1 MEQLLKGLKEK
12 IADPDYTKEEVK
24 NQPVVV
30 NDSKKKIQ
38 KEEDDW
44 HNDEIINDSQNK
56 VNVKDIQAI
65 KKKKNQPVQERKIKI
80 KIN

>member
-1 MEQLLKGLKEK
+1 MEKLIKGLKEK
-12 IADPDYTKEEVK
+12 IADPDTKEEVK
-24 NQPVVV
+24 NQPIVV

-44 HNDEIINDSQNK
+44 HNDEITYDSQNK

-65 KKKKNQPVQERKIKI
+65 KKKKNQPVPERKIKI
-80 KIN
+80 N